1 MTSHFCPLKSPS
13 LVSSPCLLPP
23 EPAPYLPKCLSG
35 LQPPGPPASSLQPV
49 ILTRAMGFPQGA
61 RLATPLPS
69 LTPAL
74 SLALPPLVLPTPP
87 AAFCSGLCWRLCRLR
102 LRLRLGRPAH
112 HLPSF
117 QLAGSRLPFCS
128 AAAGR
133 VGPSR
138 GCSPTAP
145 ASGCLPWARIPE
157 AALSPGCEH
166 THWSAMTG
174 VPARPSARGL
184 EATGL
189 TVRLRALEPAC
200 WLGALGQVT
209 VCLGTSLPVL

>member
-1 MTSHFCPLKSPS
+1 MTPLSAGTQRDLPF
-13 LVSSPCLLPP
+13 LPP
-23 EPAPYLPKCLSG
+23 EVPKPCQLTLPPPPRTCPLFAQCLSG

-49 ILTRAMGFPQGA
+49 ILSRAMGFPQGA

-74 SLALPPLVLPTPP
+74 SLAPPPLVLPTPP
-87 AAFCSGLCWRLCRLR
+87 AAFGSGLCWRLCRLR
-102 LRLRLGRPAH
+102 LRLRLGHPPH

-128 AAAGR
+128 VATGR

-157 AALSPGCEH
+157 AALSLGCEH
-166 THWSAMTG
+166 T
-174 VPARPSARGL
+174 L
-184 EATGL
+184 TGL
-189 TVRLRALEPAC
+189 
-200 WLGALGQVT
+200 Q
-209 VCLGTSLPVL
+209 